1 MKILTLHS
9 SHLRSEAHYQFYL
22 LLQKLYGNHP
32 NVEAIVASL
41 MAKFDE
47 LISLEGT
54 LVDAVKGSK
63 YTEKIEEADSRIDRD
78 IVGINSVIDSGLHH
92 YDPQVVEAA
101 KALAVRMKSFRGE
114 IEKKAY
120 EEESAAVKILVKD
133 FQTTYSEQVSI
144 VGLDNWIT
152 ELSGAQSSFEELFI
166 KRNKE
171 LAGRPQQKLT
181 KVRSEVDTVY
191 RNMVSLI
198 TAYTLLNGEDSTIEF
213 IEELNREITY
223 FNEHSHH
230 RQRHDI
236 KNAFVD
242 SIPDQ
247 KFKDEPVIYLPKVSY
262 DDNQL
267 VFTKDYDLLYKNN
280 ERPGTASIIIKGKG
294 HFKGETI
301 VRFNIIA

>member
-1 MKILTLHS
+1 MKILTISS

-32 NVEAIVASL
+32 NVAAIVDYW

-47 LISLEGT
+47 YLLLEGT

-63 YTEKIEEADSRIDRD
+63 YTEKIAEADSRIDRD
-78 IVGINSVIDSGLHH
+78 IVGINSIIESGLHH
-92 YDPQVVEAA
+92 YDPIIVEAA
-101 KALAVRMKSFRGE
+101 KVLAIRMKSFRGE

-133 FQTTYSEQVSI
+133 FKGVYAEQVNI
-144 VGLDNWIT
+144 VGLENWVI
-152 ELSGAQSSFEELFI
+152 ELDEAQVVFENLFI
-166 KRNKE
+166 QRNKE
-171 LAGRPQQKLT
+171 LAGRPKEKLIT
-181 KVRSEVDTVY
+181 VRREIDSIY

-198 TAYTLLNGEDSTIEF
+198 TAYTLLNGEESTAEF

-230 RQRHDI
+230 RQKQDI
-236 KNAFVD
+236 KNAFVEN
-242 SIPDQ
+242 IPDQ
-247 KFKDEPVIYLPKVSY
+247 KYNGEPIIYLPTVTYNEKK
-262 DDNQL
+262 L
-267 VFTKDYDLLYKNN
+267 VFAKDYDLLYKHND
-280 ERPGTASIIIKGKG
+280 RLGTASVIINGKG
-294 HFKGETI
+294 RFNGQTI